1 MSCTFFFSGT
11 NFTAD
16 SNVTAAPLPQSSGV
30 SPDFITGMTAAYA
43 VIILLAL
50 LGNSFGLYVVL
61 KKSSSTNVTNLFIA
75 NMAVADLLLTC
86 TVMPFSVAFFYRNT
100 RWFGGTLGN
109 VTCKAV
115 FYAIPIAIAATVF
128 TMMVISFDRFYAIFY
143 PLKEKI
149 FRKPKILSA
158 IIWVLSIVLMIPY
171 VFLFQVEYKA
181 DEGTYYCSQVWPWE
195 DENDSLEETYS
206 VLKKF
211 HIVVFVLVYAL
222 PLLITIIIYF
232 LICRKLWLRKIPGN
246 VTDRNRA
253 AAEKSKRKVVRL
265 LVIICVV
272 FAVCWFPVYV
282 NHYFWYV
289 RPDQKHLLPVEVQ
302 VVFIWIA
309 HANSAINPCLYILLN
324 TKFRKELY
332 VIFKCC
338 PCLRNYRPNFSRSSS
353 KNDFNPN
360 STTVSMWRFMS
371 TGRSSAYTL
380 PRSPT
385 EKRNGKTNLSLSWAS
400 LKDGQSPPNSPP
412 TKSAHDD
419 TTKTTDGNRD
429 VAM

>member
-1 MSCTFFFSGT
+1 
-11 NFTAD
+11 
-16 SNVTAAPLPQSSGV
+16 
-30 SPDFITGMTAAYA
+30 MTAAYA
-43 VIILLAL
+43 VIIFLAL
-50 LGNSFGLYVVL
+50 LGNSFGLFVVL

-86 TVMPFSVAFFYRNT
+86 TVMPFSMAYFYRNS
-100 RWFGGTLGN
+100 RWIGGTLGN
-109 VTCKAV
+109 ITCKAL
-115 FYAIPIAIAATVF
+115 FYVIPIAIAATVF
-128 TMMVISFDRFYAIFY
+128 TMMLISFDRFYAIFY

-158 IIWVLSIVLMIPY
+158 SIWVLSVVLMIPY
-171 VFLFQVEYKA
+171 VLLFQVNYVPTN
-181 DEGTYYCSQVWPWE
+181 DTYECMQVWPWA
-195 DENDSLEETYS
+195 DENHTLEDTYS
-206 VLKKF
+206 VLTKF
-211 HIVVFVLVYAL
+211 HIVVFVVVYAF
-222 PLLITIIIYF
+222 PLSITIVIYF

-289 RPDQKHLLPVEVQ
+289 RPDKVHLLPVEVQ
-302 VVFIWIA
+302 FIFAWIA
-309 HANSAINPCLYILLN
+309 HANSAINPCLYILFN
-324 TKFRKELY
+324 AKFRKEFFA
-332 VIFKCC
+332 IFTCC
-338 PCLRNYRPNFSRSSS
+338 PFLRNYRPSFSRSSS
-353 KNDFNPN
+353 KSDFNQN
-360 STTVSMWRFMS
+360 STTMFRFMS
-371 TGRSSAYTL
+371 MGRSSAYTL

-385 EKRNGKTNLSLSWAS
+385 EKKNGNMNLSLSWAS
-400 LKDGQSPPNSPP
+400 FKDGQSPPNSPP

-419 TTKTTDGNRD
+419 TTKTADDSRD